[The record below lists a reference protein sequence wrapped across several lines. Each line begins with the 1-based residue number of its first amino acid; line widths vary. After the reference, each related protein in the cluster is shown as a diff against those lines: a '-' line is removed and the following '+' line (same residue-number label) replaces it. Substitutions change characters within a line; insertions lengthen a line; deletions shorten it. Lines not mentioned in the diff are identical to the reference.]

1 MPGDPT
7 TPPRVPDKAPTPPAV
22 GSVRPWWRGWPLPWM
37 SLLVAAL
44 VAGTAG
50 GWWLTRQAQAPQGRD
65 AILHCALP
73 AQAADAPHPGMVW
86 VPAGR
91 FAFGDTVYPEEQP
104 V

>member
-37 SLLVAAL
+37 SLLVTAL

-50 GWWLTRQAQAPQGRD
+50 GWWLTRQAQAPQGWGPPPQQHGQPPQGRHG
-65 AILHCALP
+65 AP
-73 AQAADAPHPGMVW
+73 APKDDSAAAAARHEACTSVS
-86 VPAGR
+86 
-91 FAFGDTVYPEEQP
+91 
-104 V
+104 